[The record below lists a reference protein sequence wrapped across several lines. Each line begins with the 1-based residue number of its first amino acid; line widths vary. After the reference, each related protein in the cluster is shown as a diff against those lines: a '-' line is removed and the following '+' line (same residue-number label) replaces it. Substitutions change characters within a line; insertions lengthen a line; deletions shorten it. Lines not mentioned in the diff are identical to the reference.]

1 MNTVTIIYVKLKLV
15 VWVVNLI
22 DEFPTNECSA
32 QQLPL
37 CMLNSEIRHEL
48 GSSHYILYSNTY
60 LCLQV
65 DQHSITIMQCILH
78 PQHECVN

>member
-1 MNTVTIIYVKLKLV
+1 MITVTIVYVKLKLV

-22 DEFPTNECSA
+22 DKFPTKECSA

-37 CMLNSEIRHEL
+37 HMLNSEIRHEL
-48 GSSHYILYSNTY
+48 GPFHYILYSSTY
-60 LCLQV
+60 LCSQV
-65 DQHSITIMQCILH
+65 DQHSITIMQCILY